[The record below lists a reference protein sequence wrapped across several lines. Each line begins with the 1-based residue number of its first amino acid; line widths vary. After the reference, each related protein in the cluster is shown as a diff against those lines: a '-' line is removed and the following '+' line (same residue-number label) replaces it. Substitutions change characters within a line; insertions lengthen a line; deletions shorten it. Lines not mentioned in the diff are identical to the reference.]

1 MCQKLWYYTLGYTIL
16 LLNTKLLGGGGW
28 GGGWGVYVHLC
39 IERDSFISIANLAYQ
54 FVSEK
59 YIPCC

>member
-1 MCQKLWYYTLGYTIL
+1 MCQKLYSTTQLVTSFYYYFVVVVVVVVVV
-16 LLNTKLLGGGGW
+16 LGGT
-28 GGGWGVYVHLC
+28 GVLAYRQTASY
-39 IERDSFISIANLAYQ
+39 IRIANLAYQ